1 MIVKENIQ
9 KSVSTF
15 IRRYKRLDMTNI
27 SVEEKINIYLAQ
39 NPELAKISRETL
51 VSIMVQKGA
60 LSMTEAQK
68 ISAFSKTGTLS
79 SEKGTTLEH
88 AEKDASHGNQF
99 QKTTLTREQAQD
111 LSMDYLS
118 ENLQSA
124 IDIIRR
130 TDNGYISEGY
140 DNIKN
145 VLGTKLSSK
154 NVGDVLDKEYQGL
167 TFLQKARDGKLTK
180 REYYEHNKERLKEMI
195 IKRFERKDETGI
207 SYLDKLR
214 GNFSGEEFTK
224 ILDEYIT
231 KTTDSISTM
240 KGIKDVQHKLI
251 MLDDE
256 ETADFISKIAR
267 NAKTETLGEFSI
279 EGQNKKFP
287 GFTPDTHPFD
297 SDEPMTF
304 EETFEL
310 ERGTK
315 FDKNAFENL
324 QQSKGEMSFA
334 TGAYNK
340 TQELKNNV
348 KLLLDEYAEQTKTYS
363 DIDGNTTGGNE
374 PPAADRADKI
384 SAFFADYY
392 SASPESA
399 KNDLASIM
407 TKQKLDL
414 KISQDENGKLTIGFG
429 ELFKTDA
436 QKNKALNTLLKVSAQ
451 EQDNKLTKL
460 LGGKTYESY
469 LEAYQNDYKNALGK
483 ENVDELAK
491 AMRDDQMTV
500 VEKYSGLAS
509 MGGMAVMCVGG
520 ILTLT
525 PAAPLGMGMVATGG
539 KVAMAG
545 MAAKNVLGFTEELSR
560 DEVSDERMTLLKK
573 ILAMDIG
580 GLIIGGAAG
589 RQGMKYAS
597 QILRNGGNK
606 ALAVLAEKG
615 TDFTLSAAG
624 DLAMIGALNYDE
636 GLAETLKNNGIGIV
650 VSTITGLKAS
660 KELFKGE
667 FDPQMKQKNSPV
679 LEGGVRADELEE
691 VAPFA
696 QRLENPPHVG
706 DYIDVPETKLILKD
720 FRNTLTTLKNKDG
733 KSYFYSDYTINKL
746 AERFGKKN
754 LPEIS
759 ANIGE
764 IRTKFGDE
772 FAANII
778 TVVAG
783 NNKLKPDNAFSLIK
797 NITNEFDNIPE
808 NCDAIE
814 SWIFSADSNSIEAAQ
829 ILLDMPKRENS
840 MDNSWRNV
848 DDLLTTA
855 ANFDDKKS
863 IVALKRAVSLKSDTG
878 ANMYELKDI
887 YTITNTKDLLSSNVY
902 TDEEL
907 KKLKFAI
914 IGLYRNLSDLENV
927 SKVLVAP
934 ENKTLQVQVK
944 DILNNFNNML
954 VVAKIREL
962 QPQVYKKIDG
972 MKMSASDVQ
981 DKQLKSLLKRNIK
994 KINDP
999 QKRIDFIQQMKTWLP
1014 NLSEVKD
1021 KYILGKIHGET
1032 AKIVEWLNRSDIIV
1046 DSSNYSKLKT
1056 YMDIDKEFHGE
1067 ETYSYGN
1074 ATEYLSYMEKE
1085 YPDDAKIFKDL
1096 VANYQTMPEKQFE
1109 KYFKIHSI
1117 PSISMLDIKNYIKDK
1132 KIQTLKNYM
1141 RENLESNLNNYS
1153 KKSKDN
1159 IKRLYKE
1166 KYLTLLPQAAR
1177 ERCEKIY
1184 DSFGVK
1190 MFLADENDT
1199 ESLDFI
1205 YNELME
1211 WQKAS
1216 KGKAVLPP
1224 TIDLSVIKQGY
1235 IDKVFKS
1242 GGYHEFPTHNI
1253 SVNARYLSDIKY
1265 TLRHEIAHANDS
1277 KVTQKDGIIT
1287 VYNKD
1292 GSIEDINIDEIIVH
1306 KMVQATDGNG
1316 NPVFNPD
1323 GTPLMVKAK
1332 ADDGTFDPD
1341 LDKCKYVKE
1350 FENAGIPDW
1359 HIPYAYTNK
1368 ADFLAVASEGDY
1380 SKYSKEFKELLV
1392 KFGLPDWMF
1401 KMNEKNSISINSN
1414 LYTNEKFS
1422 HKYTLEEN
1430 RKISAHSEDFYN
1442 WVVRNK
1448 DDIKTDYQNCFG
1460 SLAGTTLQHRVKD
1473 LSGLNEKIYREI
1485 DRLDSKIADL
1495 SDIDKFNAEKLKKGD
1510 EPLTQEVADIF
1521 IEKYNMQKQRLIND
1535 YDTVRNTIQDAYGA
1549 RLVMDDTSPAS
1560 ISKVHRSLLDAIDS
1574 GEIKLL
1580 EINNYQ
1586 GEGGIPY
1593 FSSVQIKQLQAHC
1606 RRQGYEVIVI
1616 SDVNA
1621 PKGKEDAYSK
1631 NYNSPKAVKASGY
1644 TTCQMNIQHKSGVIS
1659 EFQIRGKHINELAES
1674 EHIFYDISQK
1684 KDLSKGNPAIK
1695 QLTDPLVKVV
1705 EEMNAEGNE
1714 HIKEAYSKYLTECY
1728 KYARMQE
1735 LGISMAKPS
1744 LPAGVDPMLD
1754 IDNIIYIHS
1763 KMESLK

>member
-1 MIVKENIQ
+1 MA
-9 KSVSTF
+9 
-15 IRRYKRLDMTNI
+15 NI

-39 NPELAKISRETL
+39 NPELAKISREIL

-68 ISAFSKTGTLS
+68 ISAFSKTGTFC
-79 SEKGTTLEH
+79 SEKGTMLEH
-88 AEKDASHGNQF
+88 TEKDSAHSNQF

-124 IDIIRR
+124 IDIMRR
-130 TDNGYISEGY
+130 SDNGYISEGY

-145 VLGTKLSSK
+145 VLGTELSSK

-180 REYYEHNKERLKEMI
+180 REYYEQNKERLKEMI

-214 GNFSGEEFTK
+214 GNFSEEEFTK

-240 KGIKDVQHKLI
+240 KGIKDFQHKLV
-251 MLDDE
+251 MLGDE

-279 EGQNKKFP
+279 EGQNKKRL
-287 GFTPDTHPFD
+287 GFTPDTHPFN

-304 EETFEL
+304 DETFEL

-348 KLLLDEYAEQTKTYS
+348 KLLLDEYSKETKTYS

-374 PPAADRADKI
+374 PSATDRADKI

-399 KNDLASIM
+399 KNDLASII

-429 ELFKTDA
+429 ELYKTDA
-436 QKNKALNTLLKVSAQ
+436 EKNRALNTLLKVSAQ

-469 LEAYQNDYKNALGK
+469 LQAYQNDYKNALGK
-483 ENVDELAK
+483 ENADELAK

-500 VEKYSGLAS
+500 VDKYSGLTS
-509 MGGMAVMCVGG
+509 MYGMAVMCVGG

-545 MAAKNVLGFTEELSR
+545 MAAKNILGFTEELSR
-560 DEVSDERMTLLKK
+560 DEVSDARMTLLKK
-573 ILAMDIG
+573 NLAMDIG

-597 QILRNGGNK
+597 QILQNGGNK

-667 FDPQMKQKNSPV
+667 FEGMASETGSLDKQKSGPV

-691 VAPFA
+691 GASFA

-706 DYIDVPETKLILKD
+706 DYIDVPETKLILKE
-720 FRNTLTTLKNKDG
+720 FRNTLTALKNKDG
-733 KSYFYSDYTINKL
+733 KSYFNSDYIIKKL
-746 AERFGKKN
+746 TERFGKEN
-754 LPEIS
+754 LPAISVNIDEIH
-759 ANIGE
+759 
-764 IRTKFGDE
+764 RKFGAK
-772 FAANII
+772 FAKEIVTA
-778 TVVAG
+778 VAG
-783 NNKLKPDNAFSLIK
+783 NDKLKPDNAFSLIK
-797 NITNEFDNIPE
+797 NITNEFDNTPE
-808 NCDAIE
+808 SCDAIE
-814 SWIFSADSNSIEAAQ
+814 SWIFSVNSNSIEAAQ

-840 MDNSWRNV
+840 MDGHWQDV
-848 DDLLTTA
+848 DDLLITA

-863 IVALKRAVSLKSDTG
+863 IVALKRAVSLKTDTG

-887 YTITNTKDLLSSNVY
+887 DTITNTKDLLASNIY
-902 TDEEL
+902 SDEEL

-914 IGLYRNLSDLENV
+914 IGLYKNPVDLEDV

-934 ENKTLQVQVK
+934 ENKALQVHVK
-944 DILNNFNNML
+944 DILNNFNDMTVL
-954 VVAKIREL
+954 AKIRGL
-962 QPQVYKKIDG
+962 QPQVYKKVDE

-999 QKRIDFIQQMKTWLP
+999 QMRIEFIQQMKTWLP

-1021 KYILGKIHGET
+1021 RYILGKIHGET
-1032 AKIVEWLNRSDIIV
+1032 AQIVEWLNTQGVIV
-1046 DSSNYSKLKT
+1046 DFSDYSKLST
-1056 YMDIDKEFHGE
+1056 YVDMDKEFHGE
-1067 ETYSYGN
+1067 ESQFSYGN

-1085 YPDDAKIFKDL
+1085 YPDDAKVFKDL
-1096 VANYQTMPEKQFE
+1096 VANYQTMPEKKFE
-1109 KYFKIHSI
+1109 KYFKTHSI

-1141 RENLESNLNNYS
+1141 RKNLESDFSNHS
-1153 KKSKDN
+1153 KKAKDN

-1166 KYLTLLPQAAR
+1166 KYLTLLPQATR

-1216 KGKAVLPP
+1216 KGKAILPP
-1224 TIDLSVIKQGY
+1224 TIDLSVIKQDY

-1242 GGYHEFPTHNI
+1242 GGYHESPTHNI
-1253 SVNARYLSDIKY
+1253 SVNARYLSNIKY
-1265 TLRHEIAHANDS
+1265 ALRHEIAHANDS
-1277 KVTQKDGIIT
+1277 KITQKDGIIT
-1287 VYNKD
+1287 IYNKD
-1292 GSIEDINIDEIIVH
+1292 YSIEDINIDEIIVH

-1316 NPVFNPD
+1316 NPVFNSD

-1341 LDKCKYVKE
+1341 LDRCKYVEE
-1350 FENAGIPDW
+1350 FKNAGIPDW

-1368 ADFLAVASEGDY
+1368 AEFLAVASEGDY

-1392 KFGLPDWMF
+1392 KLGLPDWMF
-1401 KMNEKNSISINSN
+1401 KMNEKNSVGINAN

-1422 HKYTLEEN
+1422 NKYTLEEN

-1448 DDIKTDYQNCFG
+1448 DDIKTDYHNCFG
-1460 SLAGTTLQHRVKD
+1460 SLAGTKLQHRVKD

-1485 DRLDSKIADL
+1485 DRLDVKIADL
-1495 SDIDKFNAEKLKKGD
+1495 SDIDKFNAEKLKEGD
-1510 EPLTQEVADIF
+1510 EPLTQDAADIL
-1521 IEKYNMQKQRLIND
+1521 IEKYNAQKQRLIND

-1549 RLVMDDTSPAS
+1549 RLVMDDTSPAV
-1560 ISKVHRSLLDAIDS
+1560 ILKVHQSLLSAIDS

-1606 RRQGYEVIVI
+1606 RRQGYEVNVI

-1631 NYNSPKAVKASGY
+1631 NYNSQKAVKASGY

-1684 KDLSKGNPAIK
+1684 KDLSKGNTAIK

-1735 LGISMAKPS
+1735 LGIPMKKPA
-1744 LPAGVDPMLD
+1744 LPANVNPILD